1 LGDPNSTKDQALTQ
15 TKPKFK
21 KPNLEIN
28 LTAEKIQNSE
38 SNSNLVVNE
47 DNINEIFDQDYEE
60 KIESSLLKVWESAQV
75 DMRQELEKI
84 EEEMTQFLDSL
95 ADEKFK
101 KTMEINNKYEGELK
115 ELQADLDPDDENNVN
130 TIIYNELLR
139 DREKEIQETYKELD
153 ERKKKGLQELRN
165 KSAQIKDNYEK
176 MKHISK
182 IKSDIAQGIK
192 TKIIKSLTPKE
203 TLHKKFDFSNVKY
216 NNSSNSKK

>member
-1 LGDPNSTKDQALTQ
+1 M
-15 TKPKFK
+15 K

-28 LTAEKIQNSE
+28 LTAEKVQNPEFST
-38 SNSNLVVNE
+38 NLVVNE

-60 KIESSLLKVWESAQV
+60 NIESSLLKVWESAQKE
-75 DMRQELEKI
+75 MSQELEKI
-84 EEEMTQFLDSL
+84 EEEMSQFLDSL

-101 KTMEINNKYEGELK
+101 KTMEINNKFEL
-115 ELQADLDPDDENNVN
+115 ELRELRDDLDLKDENNVN
-130 TIIYNELLR
+130 TIIYNELVR
-139 DREKEIQETYKELD
+139 DKETELQETYKDLD
-153 ERKKKGLQELRN
+153 DKKKIGLQKLKN

-192 TKIIKSLTPKE
+192 SKIIKSLTPKE

-216 NNSSNSKK
+216 DNNSNSKKTNY

>member
-1 LGDPNSTKDQALTQ
+1 M
-15 TKPKFK
+15 K

-28 LTAEKIQNSE
+28 LTAEKVQNPDFST
-38 SNSNLVVNE
+38 NLVVNE

-60 KIESSLLKVWESAQV
+60 NIESSLLKVWESAQKE
-75 DMRQELEKI
+75 MSQELEKI
-84 EEEMTQFLDSL
+84 EEEMSQFLDSL

-101 KTMEINNKYEGELK
+101 KTMEINNKFEL
-115 ELQADLDPDDENNVN
+115 ELRELRDDLDLKDENNVN
-130 TIIYNELLR
+130 TIIYNELVR
-139 DREKEIQETYKELD
+139 DKETELQETYKDLD
-153 ERKKKGLQELRN
+153 DKKKIGLQKLKN

-192 TKIIKSLTPKE
+192 SKIIKSLTPKE

-216 NNSSNSKK
+216 DNNSNSKKSNY

>member
-1 LGDPNSTKDQALTQ
+1 M
-15 TKPKFK
+15 K

-28 LTAEKIQNSE
+28 LTAEKVQHPE
-38 SNSNLVVNE
+38 SNLVVNE

-60 KIESSLLKVWESAQV
+60 NIESSLLKVWESAQKE
-75 DMRQELEKI
+75 MRQELEKI
-84 EEEMTQFLDSL
+84 EEEMSQFLDSL

-101 KTMEINNKYEGELK
+101 KTMEINNKFEL
-115 ELQADLDPDDENNVN
+115 ELRELRDDLDLRDENNVN
-130 TIIYNELLR
+130 TIIYNELVR
-139 DREKEIQETYKELD
+139 DKETELQETYKDLD
-153 ERKKKGLQELRN
+153 DKKKIGLQKLKN

-192 TKIIKSLTPKE
+192 SKIIKSLTPKE

-216 NNSSNSKK
+216 DNNSNSKKSNYKLLNYRITFL